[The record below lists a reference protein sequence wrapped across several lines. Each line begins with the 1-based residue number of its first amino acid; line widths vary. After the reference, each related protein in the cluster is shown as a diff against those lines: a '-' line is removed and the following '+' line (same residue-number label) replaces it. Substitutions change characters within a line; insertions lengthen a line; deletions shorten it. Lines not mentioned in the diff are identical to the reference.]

1 MSSAPYMPEAE
12 TAFLRMLYRKARV
25 ILEYGAGGST
35 HLAAQMPD
43 KLVMSVESDLEWT
56 RSLRGE
62 LADAQS
68 TAILQHV
75 DIGETGPWG
84 RPLNAANWRNFH
96 RYPNSVWEEPWFR
109 QPDVVLIDGRFRTA
123 CLATVILRTK
133 KSVRVMFD
141 DYGVRDKYR
150 LVERVI
156 KPWQMIGRMAEF
168 RVKPDNY
175 SPDDIGFLIEQYFQG
190 TIHGEGEKAYRV
202 PEMRKKKD
210 LRT

>member
-1 MSSAPYMPEAE
+1 
-12 TAFLRMLYRKARV
+12 
-25 ILEYGAGGST
+25 
-35 HLAAQMPD
+35 MPD

-56 RSLRGE
+56 RSLRRE

-96 RYPNSVWEEPWFR
+96 RYPNSVWDEPWFR